1 MNRNITRRLLL
12 ASGGIA
18 ALVSLAVASGVRVNT
33 TASVPKGL
41 YRITGEAARKGS
53 LVLACPPPV
62 AAVAA
67 VAEGKRRGYIGS
79 GFCPSGTV
87 HVIKKIV
94 GMPGDRVAITGQ
106 GVTVNGERVPGSAPR
121 QADPSGRPMPFGP
134 AEYTLGPSQVLLM
147 SNYSPLSFDGRYFG
161 PVDGSSIVGVLRP
174 LLTYRTA
181 LGGWSWR

>member
-12 ASGGIA
+12 ASGSIA
-18 ALVSLAVASGVRVNT
+18 TLVSLAVASGVRVNT

-62 AAVAA
+62 AAVA
-67 VAEGKRRGYIGS
+67 EGKRRGYLGA
-79 GFCPSGTV
+79 GFCSGGTI
-87 HVIKKIV
+87 HIIKKIV
-94 GMPGDRVAITGQ
+94 ATAGDRVAITGQ
-106 GVTVNGERVPGSAPR
+106 GVTVNGELVPDSAPR

-134 AEYTLGPSQVLLM
+134 AEYTLGASQVLLM